1 MYLHLGRDI
10 VVRIADI
17 IGIFDMD
24 RATIGKITREYLK
37 RAEKNGTIRTV
48 TQELPKSFIVCLE
61 EKKEVVYISQIS
73 SATLLKRTAFFD
85 TKEK

>member
-10 VVRIADI
+10 VVRIADV

>member
-1 MYLHLGRDI
+1 MYLHLGRDS